1 MGTGNEMDLHGKV
14 VLVTGGAVRIGAAIC
29 RTLAAE
35 GARVVIQYRSSRRE
49 ALALAK
55 ELGGVAVQSCLESEA
70 ACDGLIGDVVKKVGR
85 LDVLVNNAA
94 VFSKDTMRSMTAA
107 KIGQEFWPNLFV
119 PMLLTRAFAARVKKG
134 AIINLLDRRITS
146 LDTECVPYV
155 LAKKSLGDFTKIA
168 ALDLAPGIRVNAV
181 APGAVLPPPG
191 KGQKYLHD
199 KAGPVP
205 LRRQVSPAEVADAV
219 VWLAKAESVTGQI
232 VFVDGGQHLAL

>member
-1 MGTGNEMDLHGKV
+1 MNFNGKV
-14 VLVTGGAVRIGAAIC
+14 VLVTGGAVRIGRAIC
-29 RTLAAE
+29 EAFAAE
-35 GARVVIQYRSSRRE
+35 GARVVIQYRTSRKE
-49 ALALAK
+49 AVALAK
-55 ELGGVAVQSCLESEA
+55 ELGGVAIQSGLESEA
-70 ACDGLIGDVVKKVGR
+70 ACESLIREAGR
-85 LDVLVNNAA
+85 LDILVNNAA
-94 VFSKDTMRSMTAA
+94 VFSKDTIRSMTAP

-119 PMLLTRAFAARVKKG
+119 PMLLTRAFAKKVKKG

-155 LAKKSLGDFTKIA
+155 LAKKSLAEFTKIA

-191 KGQKYLHD
+191 KGMSYLED

-205 LRRQVSPAEVADAV
+205 LRRQVQAAEVAEAV

-232 VFVDGGQHLAL
+232 VFVDGGQHLTIR